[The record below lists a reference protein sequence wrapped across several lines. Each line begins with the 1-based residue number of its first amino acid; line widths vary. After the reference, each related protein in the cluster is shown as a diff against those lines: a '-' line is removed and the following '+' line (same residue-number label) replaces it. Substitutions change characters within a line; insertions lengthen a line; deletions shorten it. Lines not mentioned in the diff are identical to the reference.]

1 MTTATSTTKSF
12 ATVHFKNKISANK
25 KLFFITLFLQ
35 LFGLPIISLL
45 SFLETKA
52 SEETYHAYSDY
63 EFSITL
69 SIFAFIAALLMAI
82 FIVTSNFKHLH
93 NHAFSDMQL
102 ALPLNSKQRFFSNY
116 LAGLTTY
123 LVPALIAMPLAI
135 IPCIIG
141 KINYPEYY
149 DLAFRYLPKFAV
161 IIIIGM
167 VMFYTFSVF
176 SATYCGTLADTI
188 INIFL
193 INAVIPLSLYCAS
206 LSIGEGFTAS
216 YMDMPI
222 LMSQIMYTSPIG
234 CAIMLIFSSDSSLLV
249 NSPLFAYWVILSCAV
264 IALVIFLSYITY
276 KKRKAEQ
283 VSSPYAFKI
292 FYHIFMFFL
301 VFCIFN
307 LLNSFIS
314 SSVYYYED
322 YTLEERKHYAN
333 ILPAFIT
340 SAVVFFVIEFISNRG
355 IKKFLHSAVRYT
367 CAIIFAIGFRGLAIA
382 THGFG
387 YDTYVPK
394 AYMVDCV
401 SITDYS
407 DLPGIYIDDKELI
420 KKVIELNSDIV
431 NSNNDEKPEPI
442 SEFEYSKLAKDA
454 YVTDYNN
461 YDSITINYIKKNG
474 SVISRV
480 YYNTEIGMLGSIE
493 PYIKTSD
500 EYAEEFA
507 SSIKIA
513 LTEEPS
519 HKLIVSTSAASNYTS
534 LLTLTDIDELCEALK
549 KDITSIKPED
559 YYNSTTVCTLEPEY
573 LYSKIN
579 IKSCYTNTLSFLEKN
594 GLDKDFLSKNP
605 TNLEDCIVEL
615 YPNVISAE
623 TIYNGITDETKY
635 IIHDNIE
642 YFGKTYSSGVMPNIE
657 ISQCADEIREL
668 LDISKPYSKKSEV
681 GGVITVDS
689 TVYYVP
695 IEYKDKVA
703 EIYNKYKL
711 EAKYRINEYGDFFY
725 KVDDYGNEAY
735 IDVPPGYFKNNTG
748 VYEYN
753 ENGEK
758 VYIFKYDETQNNEE
772 IYYYYD

>member
-12 ATVHFKNKISANK
+12 AKTHYKNKFTANK
-25 KLFFITLFLQ
+25 KLFFITTFLQ
-35 LFGLPIISLL
+35 ILGLPIISLML
-45 SFLETKA
+45 LLETKA

-63 EFSITL
+63 EFPITL
-69 SIFAFIAALLMAI
+69 SSFAFIAALLMAI
-82 FIVTSNFKHLH
+82 FIVASNFKHLH

-102 ALPLNSKQRFFSNY
+102 ALPLNSKQRFFTNY
-116 LAGLTTY
+116 LAGLATY

-141 KINYPEYY
+141 KLNYPEYY
-149 DLAFRYLPKFAV
+149 DSVFSYLPKFAV

-234 CAIMLIFSSDSSLLV
+234 CAIMLLFSSNTSLLV
-249 NSPLFAYWVILSCAV
+249 NSPIFAYWVILSCAV

-314 SSVYYYED
+314 SSVYNYED
-322 YTLEERKHYAN
+322 YTIEERTHYAN

-367 CAIIFAIGFRGLAIA
+367 CAIIFAVAFRGLAIT

-394 AYMVDCV
+394 AYMVDSV

-407 DLPGIYIDDKELI
+407 KLPEIYIDDKELI
-420 KKVIELNSDIV
+420 KKIVELNSDIV

-474 SVISRV
+474 SIISRF
-480 YYNTEIGMLGSIE
+480 YYTSSGTLENIE
-493 PYIKTSD
+493 SYVKISD
-500 EYAEEFA
+500 EYIEEVI
-507 SSIKIA
+507 SSLKIVLKGDPHHELQISRAANEYRA
-513 LTEEPS
+513 LNLNKE
-519 HKLIVSTSAASNYTS
+519 
-534 LLTLTDIDELCEALK
+534 DIDTLCEALE
-549 KDITSIKPED
+549 KDMKSIKPED
-559 YYNSTTVCTLEPEY
+559 YYKSTTICTLAPKY
-573 LYSKIN
+573 MYSTIN
-579 IKSCYTNTLSFLEKN
+579 IKKCFTNTLSFLEKN

-623 TIYNGITDETKY
+623 TRHKYQTDETEY

-642 YFGKTYSSGVMPNIE
+642 YFGEAFTLESVSNID
-657 ISQCADEIREL
+657 IDKCADEIREL
-668 LDISKPYSKKSEV
+668 LEVSKPYSKKSEV
-681 GGVITVDS
+681 GGVIAVDS

-711 EAKYRINEYGDFFY
+711 DIKYRINEYGDFHLKY
-725 KVDDYGNEAY
+725 DDYGHETY
-735 IDVPPGYFKNNTG
+735 IDILPGFFRNDIG
-748 VYEYN
+748 VYNYN
-753 ENGEK
+753 ESGEK
-758 VYIFKYDETQNNEE
+758 VYIFKYDEFQ
-772 IYYYYD
+772 YYN

>member
-1 MTTATSTTKSF
+1 MTTATSTIKSF
-12 ATVHFKNKISANK
+12 AKTHYKNKLTANK
-25 KLFFITLFLQ
+25 KLFFITTFLQ
-35 LFGLPIISLL
+35 ILGLPIISLML
-45 SFLETKA
+45 LLETKA

-63 EFSITL
+63 EFPMVL
-69 SIFAFIAALLMAI
+69 SSFAFIAALLMAI

-141 KINYPEYY
+141 KLNYPEYY
-149 DLAFRYLPKFAV
+149 DSAFRYLPKFAV
-161 IIIIGM
+161 ILIIGM

-193 INAVIPLSLYCAS
+193 INAVIPLSLLCAS
-206 LSIGEGFTAS
+206 LSINDGFTVS
-216 YMDMPI
+216 SMDMPI
-222 LMSQIMYTSPIG
+222 LMSQIMYTSPVG
-234 CAIMLIFSSDSSLLV
+234 CAIMLLFSSNTSLLG
-249 NSPLFAYWVILSCAV
+249 NTPIFAYWIFSSCAV

-292 FYHIFMFFL
+292 FYHVFMFFL

-307 LLNSFIS
+307 LINSFIS
-314 SSVYYYED
+314 SSMYYYED
-322 YTLEERKHYAN
+322 YAFEERTHYTN

-407 DLPGIYIDDKELI
+407 DLPGIYIDDKEII
-420 KKVIELNSDIV
+420 KKIVELNHDII
-431 NSNNDEKPEPI
+431 NFNDDEKLEPI

-454 YVTDYNN
+454 YVDN
-461 YDSITINYIKKNG
+461 YYSCNTVTINYIKKNG
-474 SVISRV
+474 SIISRS
-480 YYNTEIGMLGSIE
+480 YPTTSGIIDSIL
-493 PYIKTSD
+493 PYIMTSE
-500 EYAEEFA
+500 EYADKIIKELKLAFKEYSHNYLYLNTDSMQYSVNLDEDMVDNFIQA
-507 SSIKIA
+507 LETDISDISLENFHNSSI
-513 LTEEPS
+513 TG
-519 HKLIVSTSAASNYTS
+519 Y
-534 LLTLTDIDELCEALK
+534 IDTPFLSITIPI
-549 KDITSIKPED
+549 KD
-559 YYNSTTVCTLEPEY
+559 CF
-573 LYSKIN
+573 
-579 IKSCYTNTLSFLEKN
+579 TNTLSFLEKN

-623 TIYNGITDETKY
+623 TQYKYQTGETEY

-668 LDISKPYSKKSEV
+668 LEVSKPYSKKSEV
-681 GGVITVDS
+681 GGVIAVDS

-695 IEYKDKVA
+695 IQYKDKVA

-711 EAKYRINEYGDFFY
+711 EAEYRINEYGDFFY

-758 VYIFKYDETQNNEE
+758 VYIFKYDEFQ
-772 IYYYYD
+772 YYN

>member
-1 MTTATSTTKSF
+1 MTTATSTIKSF
-12 ATVHFKNKISANK
+12 AKTHYKNKLNANK
-25 KLFFITLFLQ
+25 KLFFITTFLQ
-35 LFGLPIISLL
+35 ILGLPIISLML
-45 SFLETKA
+45 LLETKA

-63 EFSITL
+63 EFPMVL
-69 SIFAFIAALLMAI
+69 SSFAFIAALLMAI

-206 LSIGEGFTAS
+206 LSIGEGFTVS
-216 YMDMPI
+216 SMDMPI

-234 CAIMLIFSSDSSLLV
+234 CAIMLLFSSNTSLLV
-249 NSPLFAYWVILSCAV
+249 NSPIFAYWVILSCAV

-322 YTLEERKHYAN
+322 YTIEERTHYAN

-394 AYMVDCV
+394 AYMVDSV

-407 DLPGIYIDDKELI
+407 ELPEIYIDDKELI
-420 KKVIELNSDIV
+420 KKIVELNSDIV

-454 YVTDYNN
+454 YVDNYNY

-474 SVISRV
+474 SIISRS
-480 YYNTEIGMLGSIE
+480 YPTTSGIIDSIL
-493 PYIKTSD
+493 PYIMTSEDYADKIIKELKLAFKEYSHNYLYLNTDSMQYSIDLD
-500 EYAEEFA
+500 EHMVDNFIQALETDISDISLENFHN
-507 SSIKIA
+507 SSIIG
-513 LTEEPS
+513 
-519 HKLIVSTSAASNYTS
+519 H
-534 LLTLTDIDELCEALK
+534 IDTPFLSITIPI
-549 KDITSIKPED
+549 KD
-559 YYNSTTVCTLEPEY
+559 CF
-573 LYSKIN
+573 
-579 IKSCYTNTLSFLEKN
+579 TNTLSILEKN
-594 GLDKDFLSKNP
+594 SLDKNFLSKNP

-642 YFGKTYSSGVMPNIE
+642 YFGEAFTLGSVSNID
-657 ISQCADEIREL
+657 IDKCADEIREL
-668 LDISKPYSKKSEV
+668 LEVSKPYSKKSEV
-681 GGVITVDS
+681 GGVIAVDS
-689 TVYYVP
+689 KVYYVP

-711 EAKYRINEYGDFFY
+711 DIKYHINEYGDFY
-725 KVDDYGNEAY
+725 LKYDDYGHETY
-735 IDVPPGYFKNNTG
+735 IDILPGFFRNDIG
-748 VYEYN
+748 VYKYN
-753 ENGEK
+753 ESGEK
-758 VYIFKYDETQNNEE
+758 VYIFKYDEFQ
-772 IYYYYD
+772 YYN

>member
-45 SFLETKA
+45 SFLGTKA
-52 SEETYHAYSDY
+52 SAEYYYDEYSDY
-63 EFSITL
+63 EFPITL
-69 SIFAFIAALLMAI
+69 SSFAFIAALLMAI
-82 FIVTSNFKHLH
+82 FIVASNFKHLH

-116 LAGLTTY
+116 LAGLATY
-123 LVPALIAMPLAI
+123 LIPALISIFLAI

-149 DLAFRYLPKFAV
+149 DTLFSDIPKFAV

-206 LSIGEGFTAS
+206 LSIGEGFTTS

-234 CAIMLIFSSDSSLLV
+234 CAIMLIFSSDSNLLV

-314 SSVYYYED
+314 SSMYTED
-322 YTLEERKHYAN
+322 YTIEEKMHSTN
-333 ILPAFIT
+333 ILPALIT

-355 IKKFLHSAVRYT
+355 IKKFLHSAIRYV
-367 CAIIFAIGFRGLAIA
+367 CAVIFTFGFRGLAIA

-394 AYMVDCV
+394 AYMVDSV

-407 DLPGIYIDDKELI
+407 ELPEIYIDDKELI

-461 YDSITINYIKKNG
+461 YNSITINYIKKNG
-474 SVISRV
+474 SIISRI
-480 YYNTEIGMLGSIE
+480 YPATSGIIDSIL
-493 PYIKTSD
+493 PYIMTSEDYADKIIKELKLAFKEYSYNYLYLNTDSMQYSVDLD
-500 EYAEEFA
+500 EHMVDNFIQALETDISDISLENFHN
-507 SSIKIA
+507 SSIIG
-513 LTEEPS
+513 
-519 HKLIVSTSAASNYTS
+519 H
-534 LLTLTDIDELCEALK
+534 IDTPFLSITIPI
-549 KDITSIKPED
+549 KD
-559 YYNSTTVCTLEPEY
+559 CF
-573 LYSKIN
+573 
-579 IKSCYTNTLSFLEKN
+579 TNTLSFLEKN
-594 GLDKDFLSKNP
+594 GLDKNFLSKNP
-605 TNLEDCIVEL
+605 TNLEDRIVEL

-623 TIYNGITDETKY
+623 TQHKYQTDETEY
-635 IIHDNIE
+635 IIHDDIE
-642 YFGKTYSSGVMPNIE
+642 YFGEASTLGSVSNID
-657 ISQCADEIREL
+657 IDKCADEIREL
-668 LDISKPYSKKSEV
+668 LEVSKLYSKKSEV
-681 GGVITVDS
+681 GGVIAVDS
-689 TVYYVP
+689 TVYYIP

-711 EAKYRINEYGDFFY
+711 DIKYHINKYGDFY
-725 KVDDYGNEAY
+725 LKYDDYGHKTY
-735 IDVPPGYFKNNTG
+735 IDILPGFFRNDIG
-748 VYEYN
+748 VYKYN
-753 ENGEK
+753 ESGEK
-758 VYIFKYDETQNNEE
+758 VYIFKYDEFQ
-772 IYYYYD
+772 YYN